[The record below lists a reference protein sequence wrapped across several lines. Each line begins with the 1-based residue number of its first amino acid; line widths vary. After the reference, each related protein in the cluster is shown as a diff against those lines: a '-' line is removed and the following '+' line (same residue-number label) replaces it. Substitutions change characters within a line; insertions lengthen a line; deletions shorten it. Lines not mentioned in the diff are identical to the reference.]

1 MEINDPVIENKC
13 KDELKKVIEDNKDK
27 NELVFKERIKGFKEL
42 ITDDNFNQL
51 KEVIQN
57 GKIKE
62 FEDYYHTEEKEQ
74 MVKSVSDNSQLKI
87 LVESNNRIERQ
98 NVSIKQGAKYTLLVN
113 GTTDITDRYKDV
125 LQWEFAR
132 IYFLTNNFEPNSVK
146 SAGKYAS
153 MLNGGKNV
161 FIKWKGDNILNSFD
175 NKKETM
181 KSKAN
186 YIINYY
192 INNIK

>member
-1 MEINDPVIENKC
+1 MKINVNTN
-13 KDELKKVIEDNKDK
+13 LKKVIEDNKDK

-62 FEDYYHTEEKEQ
+62 FQDYYHTEEKEQ
-74 MVKSVSDNSQLKI
+74 MVKSVWDNSQLKI

-146 SAGKYAS
+146 
-153 MLNGGKNV
+153 
-161 FIKWKGDNILNSFD
+161 
-175 NKKETM
+175 
-181 KSKAN
+181 
-186 YIINYY
+186 
-192 INNIK
+192 